1 MTQGSFTNK
10 RFTNKLGDLE
20 NWRNINSATEKDA
33 HEQSGTF
40 AIKTS
45 AENLF
50 ENSRNKIIQIQI
62 DNIRAL
68 TSLQMVCFS
77 KLI

>member
-50 ENSRNKIIQIQI
+50 ENSRNRIIQIQI

-68 TSLQMVCFS
+68 TPYKWFVFPN
-77 KLI
+77 